1 MTEETPTIPAHYSRK
16 GTEKLL
22 NNQSLF
28 TTRTVE
34 IMKDRGLDIFAIFMF
49 FILRHVQVW
58 LVFLQSGGDTPGKEA
73 LTAVVHL

>member
-1 MTEETPTIPAHYSRK
+1 
-16 GTEKLL
+16 
-22 NNQSLF
+22 
-28 TTRTVE
+28 
-34 IMKDRGLDIFAIFMF
+34 MKDRGLDIFAIFMF